1 MKYVFIHGLGQTPI
15 SWKKTI
21 SYLSANK
28 QDIICIDLVELL
40 NGKIPV
46 YENLY
51 KVCSEYL
58 LGIDEQIQLCGLSLG
73 GILALQFTIEYP
85 LKIKSLVLIGTQ
97 FVMPKRLI
105 KFQNVLFQFMPKRA
119 FSNMGFSKKDFIE
132 LSKSIM
138 ELNFEKDIHKLECN
152 TLILCGEKDFAN
164 RVAAFKLKE
173 NIPNAK
179 LQLVENAGHE
189 INIDTPE
196 KLGII
201 LDRFYEV
208 SLNY

>member
-1 MKYVFIHGLGQTPI
+1 MKYVFIHGLGQTPV
-15 SWKKTI
+15 SWEKTI
-21 SYLSANK
+21 FYLSASK

-40 NGKIPV
+40 KGKIPV

-51 KVCSEYL
+51 RACSEYL

-73 GILALQFTIEYP
+73 GIIALQFTIEYP

-97 FVMPKRLI
+97 FVMPKRWI
-105 KFQNVLFQFMPKRA
+105 KFQNILFQFMPERA

-138 ELNFEKDIHKLECN
+138 ELNFEQDIHRLECN
-152 TLILCGEKDFAN
+152 TLILCGKKDIAN
-164 RVAAFKLKE
+164 RAAAFQLKE

-179 LQLVENAGHE
+179 LQLVKHAGHE
-189 INIDTPE
+189 INMDTPE
-196 KLGII
+196 KLGTI

-208 SLNY
+208 SFND

>member
-1 MKYVFIHGLGQTPI
+1 MKYVFIHGLGQTPV
-15 SWKKTI
+15 SWEKTI
-21 SYLSANK
+21 FYLSASK
-28 QDIICIDLVELL
+28 KDIICIDLVELL
-40 NGKIPV
+40 KGKIPV

-51 KVCSEYL
+51 RACSEYL

-73 GILALQFTIEYP
+73 GIIALQFTIEYP

-97 FVMPKRLI
+97 FVMPKRWI
-105 KFQNVLFQFMPKRA
+105 KFQNILFQFMPERA

-138 ELNFEKDIHKLECN
+138 ELNFEQDIHRLECN
-152 TLILCGEKDFAN
+152 TLILCGKKDIAN
-164 RVAAFKLKE
+164 RAAAFQLKE

-179 LQLVENAGHE
+179 LQLVKHAGHE
-189 INIDTPE
+189 INMDTPE

-208 SLNY
+208 SFND

>member
-1 MKYVFIHGLGQTPI
+1 M
-15 SWKKTI
+15 
-21 SYLSANK
+21 
-28 QDIICIDLVELL
+28 
-40 NGKIPV
+40 
-46 YENLY
+46 
-51 KVCSEYL
+51 
-58 LGIDEQIQLCGLSLG
+58 
-73 GILALQFTIEYP
+73 
-85 LKIKSLVLIGTQ
+85 
-97 FVMPKRLI
+97 
-105 KFQNVLFQFMPKRA
+105 
-119 FSNMGFSKKDFIE
+119 
-132 LSKSIM
+132 
-138 ELNFEKDIHKLECN
+138 ECN

-164 RVAAFKLKE
+164 RAAAFKLKE

>member
-1 MKYVFIHGLGQTPI
+1 MKYVFIHGLGQTPV
-15 SWKKTI
+15 SWEKTI
-21 SYLSANK
+21 FYLSASK

-40 NGKIPV
+40 KGKIPV

-51 KVCSEYL
+51 RACSEYL

-73 GILALQFTIEYP
+73 GIIALQFTIEYP

-97 FVMPKRLI
+97 FVMPKRWI
-105 KFQNVLFQFMPKRA
+105 KFQNILFQFMPERA

-138 ELNFEKDIHKLECN
+138 KLNFEQDIHRLECN
-152 TLILCGEKDFAN
+152 TLILCGKKDIAN
-164 RVAAFKLKE
+164 RAAAFQLKE

-179 LQLVENAGHE
+179 LQFVKHAGHE
-189 INIDTPE
+189 INMDTPE

-208 SLNY
+208 SFND